1 MLRTASLSAL
11 SALAALV
18 ATLLIPTSAYA
29 VDVSRGELK
38 DGRLRVDGV
47 NAAPGIF
54 VMVESASSSA
64 GIRSDLSGAFHVEAS
79 NFRADDCTVVVS
91 DRQTFT
97 ETVTLT
103 GCTPIAS
110 TPPSTNPAPT
120 GSCLIT
126 AGAPATFNAGDLK
139 AYYFH
144 TTGCDISSGPVQWAF
159 VAGRIPV
166 GMTGPTFQGQDAG
179 AISGRPTTEGTY
191 DFTVQVTDSAGA
203 TDTETFQV
211 TVVAPRPL
219 TITNPS
225 LPAGAVNRS
234 YWVNLTADG
243 GVPGYLWSLR
253 AGTLP
258 AGMQLTSSG
267 AVAGTP
273 SNTGTFTFTA
283 GVSDSRGTLSERT
296 YSLTIS

>member
-1 MLRTASLSAL
+1 MLRTASLAAL
-11 SALAALV
+11 SALAGLA
-18 ATLLIPTSAYA
+18 ATLLIPHSAYA
-29 VDVSRGELK
+29 LDVTRGELK
-38 DGRLRVDGV
+38 DGQLRVDGV

-54 VMVESASSSA
+54 VMVESASSTA
-64 GIRSDLSGAFHVEAS
+64 GIRSDGSGSFHVEAS

-97 ETVTLT
+97 ETVTLA
-103 GCTPIAS
+103 GCTPIAA
-110 TPPSTNPAPT
+110 TPPSTNPDPT

-126 AGAPATFNAGDLK
+126 TGTPATFNAGDLK

-166 GMTGPTFQGQDAG
+166 GMTGPFFQGQDAG

-191 DFTVQVTDSAGA
+191 DFTVRVTDSAGA
-203 TDTETFQV
+203 TDTETFQI

-219 TITNPS
+219 AITNPS

-253 AGTLP
+253 AGALP

-267 AVAGTP
+267 ALAGTP
-273 SNTGTFTFTA
+273 SITGAFTFTA
-283 GVSDSRGTLSERT
+283 GVTDSRGTLTQRS